1 MVSEGQWFRLFDTPS
16 KSNGL
21 VDLVLDRRSLL
32 LNGLTSY
39 DPAILIAGKEDWS

>member
-1 MVSEGQWFRLFDTPS
+1 MYQWVEKFDERR
-16 KSNGL
+16 
-21 VDLVLDRRSLL
+21 RRSLL